1 MLKVRMV
8 EGFSAFVD
16 PWDVK
21 AVIPAMADSRPVLGQ
36 SVIYYANVPKMIVI
50 GTPEDVDAGVDA
62 ARRDA
67 FSVPPMVKIPGS
79 ARDG

>member
-1 MLKVRMV
+1 MLKVRMI
-8 EGFSAFVD
+8 EGFSAFTD

-21 AVIPAMADSRPVLGQ
+21 AVIPVMADGRPVLGQ
-36 SVIYYANVPKMIVI
+36 SIIFFANVPKMIVI
-50 GTPEDVDAGVDA
+50 GTPEDIDASVDA

-79 ARDG
+79 TRDG